1 MGTGLTSETVLEK
14 SEPFLSAQIP
24 TGRSNVSLTGVSMRH
39 RQRIVRTAS
48 AVSSIVSPMPDDT
61 DTLIRRLIGGDE
73 RAAAEIL
80 DAARTTTSP
89 TLLVA
94 AALLAADPG
103 ELLNRAAHLAAT
115 TRDRQLVTVAA
126 THLSGAAELLD
137 ALVQDHLA
145 DHPDNVLVAW
155 IAAHQAAHQAPCP
168 PSPGVRHDPHCHLA
182 HRNDLR
188 SDHVVRRVPAPGRRP
203 LDGDVRRLPARRIRS
218 PNCWS
223 DPSTA
228 SVPH

>member
-1 MGTGLTSETVLEK
+1 
-14 SEPFLSAQIP
+14 
-24 TGRSNVSLTGVSMRH
+24 
-39 RQRIVRTAS
+39 
-48 AVSSIVSPMPDDT
+48 MPEDT

-155 IAAHQAAHQAPCP
+155 IAAHQAAHQAQEIDVDR
-168 PSPGVRHDPHCHLA
+168 SALHDLN
-182 HRNDLR
+182 R
-188 SDHVVRRVPAPGRRP
+188 
-203 LDGDVRRLPARRIRS
+203 
-218 PNCWS
+218 
-223 DPSTA
+223 T
-228 SVPH
+228 